1 MNRLFEMR
9 WLCLSIILTFAGTAV
24 AQTWVASTGTVDP
37 LSVTSYSVNNGA
49 VFIRPSLKT
58 GTVTVRYNVLPVG
71 DLAVPITQPCCQ
83 GRALWV
89 RFLDNGNDSRVQV
102 ALKRSNVL
110 TGQITTILTFDSDQ
124 YPSQATFQS
133 ATPNSGLGAFVNFSF
148 ASGPFNGAT
157 NEGGDS
163 VYYIEATL
171 TRTAADGNAGLA
183 SVSIV
188 NTLAP

>member
-1 MNRLFEMR
+1 MDRLLRMR
-9 WLCLSIILTFAGTAV
+9 CLWMGMVLSFAGTGM
-24 AQTWVASTGTVDP
+24 AQTWAASSGAVDP
-37 LSVTSYSVNNGA
+37 ASLTSYWINNGA
-49 VFIRPSLKT
+49 VVLRPSLKT

-102 ALKRSNVL
+102 ALKRSNVF

-124 YPSQATFQS
+124 YPPQATFQS
-133 ATPNSGLGAFVNFSF
+133 ATPNSGLGAFFNFSF
-148 ASGPFNGAT
+148 ASGPFNGST

-171 TRTAADGNAGLA
+171 TRSAPDGNAGLA